1 VAQLLYAAEADGE
14 ASLHIDLREVTLL
27 DSTAI
32 AVVIGARQRALGRR
46 ELTVDV
52 GDGAARRVF
61 EATGLMAMFGAG
73 EA

>member
-1 VAQLLYAAEADGE
+1 
-14 ASLHIDLREVTLL
+14 VTLL

-52 GDGAARRVF
+52 GDGAALRVF
-61 EATGLMAMFGAG
+61 EATGLMAMFGTG